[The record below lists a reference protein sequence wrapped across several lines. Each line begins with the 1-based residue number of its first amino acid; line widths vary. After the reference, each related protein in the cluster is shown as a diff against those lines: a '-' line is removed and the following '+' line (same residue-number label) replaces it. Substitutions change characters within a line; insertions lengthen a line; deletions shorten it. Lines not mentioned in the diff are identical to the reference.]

1 MFYIQIYD
9 SELFKEAFEKSR
21 INCTSVQYIENG
33 LIGFF
38 IIISAFL
45 YPIKQFRLPI
55 EIQNKVILCSLFLL
69 GAFFV
74 HRSAALYIFLGIA
87 LNVLFWHSFIYNKK
101 SC

>member
-1 MFYIQIYD
+1 MNIC
-9 SELFKEAFEKSR
+9 S
-21 INCTSVQYIENG
+21 IEEEGRYGGPQRRTIEVAKKCG
-33 LIGFF
+33 LETDV
-38 IIISAFL
+38 L
-45 YPIKQFRLPI
+45 YPIKEFRLPI
-55 EIQNKVILCSLFLL
+55 EIQNRIILCSLFLL